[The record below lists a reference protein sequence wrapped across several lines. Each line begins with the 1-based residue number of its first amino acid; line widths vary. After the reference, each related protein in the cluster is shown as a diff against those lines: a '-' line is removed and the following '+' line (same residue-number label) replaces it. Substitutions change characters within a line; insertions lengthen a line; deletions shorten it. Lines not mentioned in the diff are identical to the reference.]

1 MNEKE
6 GDTFEENNVENES
19 VGDVQLVK
27 EENEKGFWDITL
39 ACDDEQMHDHKVIP
53 TFVYYCVKCPAI
65 FSFEDKLNKH
75 MWFHNETL
83 DNSCNICN
91 KLFSLRSEQKKHMK
105 KETNKFSLE
114 YHGLNFLNNWR
125 LEGSSFL
132 QKHGQNFVF
141 QVF

>member
-1 MNEKE
+1 
-6 GDTFEENNVENES
+6 
-19 VGDVQLVK
+19 
-27 EENEKGFWDITL
+27 
-39 ACDDEQMHDHKVIP
+39 MHVHKVIP
-53 TFVYYCVKCPAI
+53 TFVYYCFKCPAI
-65 FSFEDKLNKH
+65 FSFEDKLKKH
-75 MWFHNETL
+75 MWSHNETL
-83 DNSCNICN
+83 ENSCNICN
-91 KLFSLRSEQKKHMK
+91 KLFSPRSEPEKHMK